1 MPKYIVRMEF
11 NVTSS
16 DYADVEV
23 EANSR
28 EEAIKAALEKHEIDN
43 WEELD
48 FYSGKNYESEL
59 EGNQD
64 DWLVEE
70 K

>member
-28 EEAIKAALEKHEIDN
+28 EEAIKAALEKYEIDN